1 MIAALRA
8 LLRRIG
14 GLWNAPARE
23 PDLHEELAH
32 DLEML
37 VEEGEARGLLPQEAR
52 RRALVK
58 LGGME
63 QTMQAVRDRRTL
75 PAVEELLQDI
85 RFAMRQFR
93 RRPGF
98 TFAAVLTLTMGFA
111 ASITIFAFV
120 DAAMIRPLPFRDPKH
135 LAYVTETVDIMG
147 PANLSWQDYGDWQQ
161 QSKSFDSLAVWRY
174 AGGPMRMGDQLV
186 PTQGMLVSANF
197 LGTLGVRLQRGRD
210 FTAGDNVAGAAKV
223 MLITDG
229 TWRNSFHGD
238 PNIVNHPVE
247 VNGDSYTI
255 IGVLPKDFEFAPR
268 GRLQYMAALTPEPGS
283 CNARRSCH
291 SLIGVGRLRDGVT
304 IEQANADVKRIANA
318 LQVQY
323 PDSNRGQGGIALPLS
338 EEVVGK
344 IRPVIY
350 TLLAAALLLCA
361 IACINVA
368 SLLLARSE
376 SRRRE
381 FALRSALG
389 ATHVRMLRQFAVES
403 ATLVFAGAAAGI
415 AAASFCVRLFMLL
428 VPQSM
433 RDRMPFF
440 DAVGLNRDTVLFAA
454 TIALG
459 ALVLFTFLP
468 SVRISWKVLQ
478 QALAEGNASAGA
490 GSLSWR
496 RLGSMLVI
504 AEISV
509 TVVLLVGA
517 GLLARSLKNLLHTD
531 LNFNPAHLVTVTMDL
546 PVKKFPEQAQRIALQ
561 RHVVERLASLPGVT
575 DAALGGNLPVSYNG
589 DTDWIRFPGRPYD
602 GKHIEIN
609 GRSASATFFKT
620 LQVPLLKGRWIND
633 QDTAGKPRVAVV
645 NKRFAESYFPGEDP
659 LGKTFGDTALSPN
672 SMKTIV
678 GVVGDLHEGALDD
691 PIWPAAYYSAYQ
703 WETGN
708 DIVLRVSGG
717 GENTLMAAIPP
728 AIHSVDPDLG
738 IAEIMTMS
746 DRING
751 SQSATIRR
759 GAAWLASTFAA
770 VSLILCFVG
779 LYGVISYSVSLR
791 TREIGVRMALG
802 AQRESIYAMVLR
814 EAGRLSLTGTAV
826 GVLLSVICMSL
837 LRAVLFQV
845 SSWDIPTLTASCA
858 LLILCSLAA
867 CLVPARRAALSNPTE
882 ALRAE

>member
-1 MIAALRA
+1 
-8 LLRRIG
+8 
-14 GLWNAPARE
+14 
-23 PDLHEELAH
+23 
-32 DLEML
+32 
-37 VEEGEARGLLPQEAR
+37 
-52 RRALVK
+52 
-58 LGGME
+58 
-63 QTMQAVRDRRTL
+63 MQAVRDRRTL

-98 TFAAVLTLTMGFA
+98 TFAAVLTLAMGFA
-111 ASITIFAFV
+111 ASIAIFAFV
-120 DAAMIRPLPFRDPKH
+120 DAAIIKPLPFHDPRR

-147 PANLSWQDYGDWQQ
+147 PANLSWQDYEDWLQ

-174 AGGPMRMGDQLV
+174 AGGPMRVGDRLV

-197 LGTLGVRLQRGRD
+197 LGTLGVRPQLGRN
-210 FTAGDNVAGAAKV
+210 FTASDNVAGAAKV
-223 MLITDG
+223 MLITES
-229 TWRNSFHGD
+229 TWSNSFHGD
-238 PNIVNHPVE
+238 LNIVNHPVE
-247 VNGDSYTI
+247 LNGDSYTI
-255 IGVLPKDFEFAPR
+255 IGVLPKEFEFAPR

-291 SLIGVGRLRDGVT
+291 SLIGVGRLRYGVT
-304 IEQANADVKRIANA
+304 IEQADADVKRIANA

-323 PDSNRGQGGIALPLS
+323 PDSNHGQGGIALPLS
-338 EEVVGK
+338 EEVIGK

-350 TLLAAALLLCA
+350 TLLSAALLLCA

-389 ATHVRMLRQFAVES
+389 ATHMRMLRQFAVES
-403 ATLVFAGAAAGI
+403 ATLVFAGAATGI
-415 AAASFCVRLFMLL
+415 AAAGFCIRLFMLL

-440 DAVGLNRDTVLFAA
+440 DAVGLNRDTMLFATVVA
-454 TIALG
+454 SG

-468 SVRISWKVLQ
+468 GVRASGKVLQ

-496 RLGSMLVI
+496 RLGTMLVI

-509 TVVLLVGA
+509 SVVLLVGA
-517 GLLARSLKNLLHTD
+517 GLLARSLKNLLHTE

-546 PVKKFPEQAQRIALQ
+546 PVKKYPEEQQRIALQ
-561 RHVVERLASLPGVT
+561 RHIVERLAVLPGVI
-575 DAALGGNLPVSYNG
+575 DVALGGILPVSYNG

-609 GRSASATFFKT
+609 GRSASATYFKT

-633 QDTAGKPRVAVV
+633 QDTEGKPRVAVV
-645 NKRFAESYFPGEDP
+645 NQRFAASYFPGEDP
-659 LGKTFGDTALSPN
+659 IGKTFGDTSLSPK

-703 WETGN
+703 WETGTAF
-708 DIVLRVSGG
+708 VLRVTG
-717 GENTLMAAIPP
+717 GEDAMMAAIPQ
-728 AIHSVDPDLG
+728 AIHSVDPGLG

-751 SQSATIRR
+751 SQSATVRR

-770 VSLILCFVG
+770 VSLVLCCVG

-802 AQRESIYAMVLR
+802 AQRTSIYAMVLG
-814 EAGRLSLTGTAV
+814 EAGRLSFTGTAV
-826 GVLLSVICMSL
+826 GLLLSLACMSL
-837 LRAVLFQV
+837 LRAVLFHV

-858 LLILCSLAA
+858 LLILCSLTA
-867 CLVPARRAALSNPTE
+867 CLIPARRAALSNPTE